1 MVSGIDKTTSL
12 HLNNEVQF
20 LCFRLDEEKDAQL
33 YGLNIFKIREIIH
46 YDGEITEILGGSD
59 GVMLGFLS
67 VRGESIPLVDVKRWL
82 HYNANDPSRN
92 LKEYSV
98 KDEHNLVIV
107 CHFSNHSIALKVLKI
122 ERIIHKNWTEI
133 SAGDK
138 QGINEESKLS
148 AITRF
153 DGERVVQILDV
164 EKMISDVFPSLKDLD
179 DLTLRCIE
187 AIQSQKLILI
197 AEDSLSALKT
207 LEKIVQTLEL
217 RYLAFPNGK
226 ELLDYLYEKEHYQQV
241 GVVITDLEMPVI
253 SGFEVLK
260 TIKADS
266 RTEHLPVI
274 INSSMSSDSNRQL
287 AQSLEA
293 DGFVVKSNILEIH
306 EMLKKRFHKFNFCFN
321 LKG

>member
-1 MVSGIDKTTSL
+1 MVRGIDKTTSL
-12 HLNNEVQF
+12 HLNNEAQF

-46 YDGEITEILGGSD
+46 YDGEVTEILGGSD

-82 HYNANDPSRN
+82 HYNASDLSRN

-138 QGINEESKLS
+138 QGINEESKIS

-153 DGERVVQILDV
+153 DEERVVQILDV

-306 EMLKKRFHKFNFCFN
+306 EMLRKT
-321 LKG
+321 LS

>member
-1 MVSGIDKTTSL
+1 MVRGIDKTTSL
-12 HLNNEVQF
+12 HLNNEAQF

-46 YDGEITEILGGSD
+46 YDGEVTEILGESD

-82 HYNANDPSRN
+82 HYNASDLSRN

-138 QGINEESKLS
+138 QGINEEGKIS

-153 DGERVVQILDV
+153 DEERVMQILDV

-217 RYLAFPNGK
+217 RYLVFPNGK
-226 ELLDYLYEKEHYQQV
+226 ELLDYLYEKEHYRQV

-306 EMLKKRFHKFNFCFN
+306 EMLKKT
-321 LKG
+321 LS

>member
-1 MVSGIDKTTSL
+1 MVRGIDKTTSL
-12 HLNNEVQF
+12 HLNNEAQF

-46 YDGEITEILGGSD
+46 YDREVTEILGGSD

-67 VRGESIPLVDVKRWL
+67 VRGEFIPLVDVKRWL
-82 HYNANDPSRN
+82 HYNASDLSRN

-122 ERIIHKNWTEI
+122 ERIIHKNWNEI

-138 QGINEESKLS
+138 QGINEEGKIS

-153 DGERVVQILDV
+153 DKERVVQILDV

-217 RYLAFPNGK
+217 RYLAFQNGK

-241 GVVITDLEMPVI
+241 GVVITDLEMPII

-306 EMLKKRFHKFNFCFN
+306 EMLKKT
-321 LKG
+321 LS

>member
-1 MVSGIDKTTSL
+1 MVRDIDKTTSL

-20 LCFRLDEEKDAQL
+20 LCFRLDAEKDAQL
-33 YGLNIFKIREIIH
+33 YGMNIFKIREIIH
-46 YDGEITEILGGSD
+46 YDGEVTEILGGSD

-82 HYNANDPSRN
+82 HYNASDKSRN
-92 LKEYSV
+92 LTECSV
-98 KDEHNLVIV
+98 KDDHNLVIV

-138 QGINEESKLS
+138 QGINEEGKLI

-153 DGERVVQILDV
+153 DEERVVQILDV

-217 RYLAFPNGK
+217 RYLAFPNGR

-241 GVVITDLEMPVI
+241 GVVITDLEMPNI

-260 TIKADS
+260 TIKADH

-306 EMLKKRFHKFNFCFN
+306 EMLKKT
-321 LKG
+321 LS

>member
-1 MVSGIDKTTSL
+1 MVRDIDKTTSL
-12 HLNNEVQF
+12 HLNNEAQF

-33 YGLNIFKIREIIH
+33 YGINIFKIREIIH
-46 YDGEITEILGGSD
+46 YDGEVTEILGGSD

-82 HYNANDPSRN
+82 HYNASDISRN
-92 LKEYSV
+92 LKECSV
-98 KDEHNLVIV
+98 KDDYNLVIV

-138 QGINEESKLS
+138 QGINEEGKIST
-148 AITRF
+148 ITRF
-153 DGERVVQILDV
+153 DEERVVQILDV
-164 EKMISDVFPSLKDLD
+164 EKMISDVFPSLKDLN

-306 EMLKKRFHKFNFCFN
+306 EMLKKT
-321 LKG
+321 LS

>member
-1 MVSGIDKTTSL
+1 MVRGIDKTTSL
-12 HLNNEVQF
+12 HLNNEAQF

-46 YDGEITEILGGSD
+46 YDGEITEILGGTD

-82 HYNANDPSRN
+82 HYNASDLSRN
-92 LKEYSV
+92 LKECSV

-138 QGINEESKLS
+138 QGINEESKIS

-153 DGERVVQILDV
+153 DKERVVQILDV

-306 EMLKKRFHKFNFCFN
+306 EMLKKT
-321 LKG
+321 LS

>member
-1 MVSGIDKTTSL
+1 MVKDIDKTTSL
-12 HLNNEVQF
+12 HLNNEAQF

-33 YGLNIFKIREIIH
+33 YGMNIFKIREIIY
-46 YDGEITEILGGSD
+46 YDGEVTEILGGSD

-82 HYNANDPSRN
+82 HYNANNLSRN
-92 LKEYSV
+92 LEEYSV
-98 KDEHNLVIV
+98 KDDHNLVIV

-138 QGINEESKLS
+138 QGVSGESKIS

-153 DGERVVQILDV
+153 DKERVVQILDV

-217 RYLAFPNGK
+217 RYLAFPNGR
-226 ELLDYLYEKEHYQQV
+226 ELLDYLYEKEHYQQI

-266 RTEHLPVI
+266 RTERIPVI

-306 EMLKKRFHKFNFCFN
+306 EMLKKT
-321 LKG
+321 LS

>member
-1 MVSGIDKTTSL
+1 MVRGIDKTTSL
-12 HLNNEVQF
+12 HLNNEAQF

-46 YDGEITEILGGSD
+46 YDGEVTEILGGSD

-82 HYNANDPSRN
+82 HYNASDMSRN
-92 LKEYSV
+92 LKECSV

-138 QGINEESKLS
+138 QGINNEEGKIS

-153 DGERVVQILDV
+153 DKERVVQILDV

-217 RYLAFPNGK
+217 RYLAFPNGR

-306 EMLKKRFHKFNFCFN
+306 EMLKKT
-321 LKG
+321 LS

>member
-1 MVSGIDKTTSL
+1 MVRGIDKTTSL
-12 HLNNEVQF
+12 HLNNEAQF
-20 LCFRLDEEKDAQL
+20 LCFRLDKEKDAQL
-33 YGLNIFKIREIIH
+33 YGMNIFKIREIIH
-46 YDGEITEILGGSD
+46 YDGEVTEILGGSD

-82 HYNANDPSRN
+82 HYNASDPSRN
-92 LKEYSV
+92 LKECSV
-98 KDEHNLVIV
+98 KDDHNLVIV

-122 ERIIHKNWTEI
+122 EKIIHKNWTEI

-138 QGINEESKLS
+138 QGINEEGKLS

-153 DGERVVQILDV
+153 DEERVVQILDV

-217 RYLAFPNGK
+217 RYLAFPNGR

-266 RTEHLPVI
+266 RTERIPVI

-306 EMLKKRFHKFNFCFN
+306 EMLKKT
-321 LKG
+321 LS

>member
-1 MVSGIDKTTSL
+1 MVRDIDKTTSL
-12 HLNNEVQF
+12 HLNNEAQF

-33 YGLNIFKIREIIH
+33 YGLNIFKIREIIY
-46 YDGEITEILGGSD
+46 YDGEVTEILGGSD

-82 HYNANDPSRN
+82 HYNASDISRN

-138 QGINEESKLS
+138 QGINEEGKIS
-148 AITRF
+148 AIARF
-153 DGERVVQILDV
+153 DEERVVQILDV

-217 RYLAFPNGK
+217 RYLAFPNGR

-253 SGFEVLK
+253 SWFEVLK

-306 EMLKKRFHKFNFCFN
+306 EMLKKT
-321 LKG
+321 LS

>member
-1 MVSGIDKTTSL
+1 MVRGIDKTTSL
-12 HLNNEVQF
+12 HLNNEAQF
-20 LCFRLDEEKDAQL
+20 LCFRLDEEKDAQF

-46 YDGEITEILGGSD
+46 YDGEVTEILGGSD

-82 HYNANDPSRN
+82 HYNASDLSRN

-138 QGINEESKLS
+138 QGINEEGKIS

-197 AEDSLSALKT
+197 AEDSLIALKT

-306 EMLKKRFHKFNFCFN
+306 EMLKKT
-321 LKG
+321 LS

>member
-1 MVSGIDKTTSL
+1 MVKDIDKTTSL
-12 HLNNEVQF
+12 HLNNEAQF

-33 YGLNIFKIREIIH
+33 YGMNIFKIREIIH
-46 YDGEITEILGGSD
+46 YDGEVTEILGGSD

-82 HYNANDPSRN
+82 HYSANDPSRD
-92 LKEYSV
+92 LKECSV
-98 KDEHNLVIV
+98 KDSHNLVIV

-122 ERIIHKNWTEI
+122 EKIIHKNWTEI

-138 QGINEESKLS
+138 QGINEEGKLS
-148 AITRF
+148 AIARF
-153 DGERVVQILDV
+153 DEERVVQILDV
-164 EKMISDVFPSLKDLD
+164 EKMVSDVFPSLKDLD

-217 RYLAFPNGK
+217 RYLAFPNGR

-241 GVVITDLEMPVI
+241 GVVITDLEMPNV

-260 TIKADS
+260 TIKADN
-266 RTEHLPVI
+266 RTEHIPVI

-306 EMLKKRFHKFNFCFN
+306 EMLKKT
-321 LKG
+321 LS

>member
-1 MVSGIDKTTSL
+1 MVRDIDKTTSL
-12 HLNNEVQF
+12 HLNNEAQF
-20 LCFRLDEEKDAQL
+20 LCFRLDAEKDAQL
-33 YGLNIFKIREIIH
+33 YGMNIFKIREIIH
-46 YDGEITEILGGSD
+46 YDGEVTEILGGSD

-67 VRGESIPLVDVKRWL
+67 VRGKSIPLVDVKRWL

-92 LKEYSV
+92 LTECSV
-98 KDEHNLVIV
+98 KDDHNLVIV

-122 ERIIHKNWTEI
+122 ERIIHKNWNEI
-133 SAGDK
+133 NAGDK

-153 DGERVVQILDV
+153 DEERVVQILDV

-217 RYLAFPNGK
+217 RYLAFPNGR

-306 EMLKKRFHKFNFCFN
+306 EMLKKT
-321 LKG
+321 LS

>member
-1 MVSGIDKTTSL
+1 M
-12 HLNNEVQF
+12 HLNNEAQF

-46 YDGEITEILGGSD
+46 YDGEVTEILGGSD

-82 HYNANDPSRN
+82 HYNASDLSRN
-92 LKEYSV
+92 LKECSV
-98 KDEHNLVIV
+98 KDDHNLVIV

-122 ERIIHKNWTEI
+122 ERIIHKNWAEI

-138 QGINEESKLS
+138 QGIEEGKLS

-153 DGERVVQILDV
+153 DKERVVQILDV

-241 GVVITDLEMPVI
+241 GVVITDLEMPII

-306 EMLKKRFHKFNFCFN
+306 EMLKKT
-321 LKG
+321 LS

>member
-1 MVSGIDKTTSL
+1 MVRGIDKTTSL
-12 HLNNEVQF
+12 HLNNEAQF

-46 YDGEITEILGGSD
+46 YDGEVTEILGGSD

-82 HYNANDPSRN
+82 YYNASDLSRN
-92 LKEYSV
+92 LKECSV
-98 KDEHNLVIV
+98 KDDHNLVIV

-133 SAGDK
+133 SVGDK
-138 QGINEESKLS
+138 QGIINEEGKIS

-153 DGERVVQILDV
+153 DKERVMQILDV

-306 EMLKKRFHKFNFCFN
+306 EMLKKT
-321 LKG
+321 LS

>member
-1 MVSGIDKTTSL
+1 MVRGIDKTTSL
-12 HLNNEVQF
+12 HLNNEAQF
-20 LCFRLDEEKDAQL
+20 LCFRLDAEKDAQL

-46 YDGEITEILGGSD
+46 YDGEVTEILGGSD

-82 HYNANDPSRN
+82 HYNASDISRN

-98 KDEHNLVIV
+98 KDDHNLVIV

-122 ERIIHKNWTEI
+122 ERIIHKNWAEI

-138 QGINEESKLS
+138 QGISEEGKLI

-153 DGERVVQILDV
+153 DEQRVVQILDV
-164 EKMISDVFPSLKDLD
+164 EKMVSDVFPSLKDLD

-197 AEDSLSALKT
+197 AEDSLSTLKT

-217 RYLAFPNGK
+217 RYLAFPNGR

-306 EMLKKRFHKFNFCFN
+306 EMLKKT
-321 LKG
+321 LS

>member
-1 MVSGIDKTTSL
+1 MVRGIDKTTSL
-12 HLNNEVQF
+12 HLNNEAQF

-46 YDGEITEILGGSD
+46 YDGEVTEILGGSD

-82 HYNANDPSRN
+82 HYNASDMSRN

-98 KDEHNLVIV
+98 KDDHNLVIV

-138 QGINEESKLS
+138 QGINEEGKISV
-148 AITRF
+148 ITRF
-153 DGERVVQILDV
+153 DKERVVQILDV

-197 AEDSLSALKT
+197 AEDSLSTLKT

-306 EMLKKRFHKFNFCFN
+306 EMLKKT
-321 LKG
+321 LS

>member
-1 MVSGIDKTTSL
+1 MVRGIDKTTSL
-12 HLNNEVQF
+12 HLNNEAQF
-20 LCFRLDEEKDAQL
+20 LCFRLDKEKDAQL
-33 YGLNIFKIREIIH
+33 YGMNIFKIREIIH
-46 YDGEITEILGGSD
+46 YDGEVTEILGGSD

-82 HYNANDPSRN
+82 HYNASDPSRN
-92 LKEYSV
+92 LKECSV
-98 KDEHNLVIV
+98 KDDHNLVIV

-122 ERIIHKNWTEI
+122 EKIIHKNWTEI

-138 QGINEESKLS
+138 QGINEEGKLS

-153 DGERVVQILDV
+153 DEERVVQILDV

-217 RYLAFPNGK
+217 RYLAFPNGR

-266 RTEHLPVI
+266 RTERIPVI

-306 EMLKKRFHKFNFCFN
+306 EMLRKT
-321 LKG
+321 LS

>member
-1 MVSGIDKTTSL
+1 MVRGIDKTTSL
-12 HLNNEVQF
+12 HLNNEAQF

-46 YDGEITEILGGSD
+46 YDGEVTEILGGSD

-82 HYNANDPSRN
+82 HYNASDLSRN
-92 LKEYSV
+92 LKECSV
-98 KDEHNLVIV
+98 KDDHNLVIV

-138 QGINEESKLS
+138 QGINEESKIS

-153 DGERVVQILDV
+153 DKERVVQILDV

-241 GVVITDLEMPVI
+241 GVVITDLEMPII

-306 EMLKKRFHKFNFCFN
+306 EMLKKT
-321 LKG
+321 LS

>member
-1 MVSGIDKTTSL
+1 MVRGIDKTTSL
-12 HLNNEVQF
+12 HLNNEAQF
-20 LCFRLDEEKDAQL
+20 LCFRLDKEKDAQL

-46 YDGEITEILGGSD
+46 YDGEVTEILGGSD

-82 HYNANDPSRN
+82 HYNASDPSRN

-98 KDEHNLVIV
+98 KDDHNLVIV

-122 ERIIHKNWTEI
+122 ERIIHKNWAEI

-138 QGINEESKLS
+138 QGINEEGKLS

-153 DGERVVQILDV
+153 DEERVVQILDV

-217 RYLAFPNGK
+217 RYLAFPNGR
-226 ELLDYLYEKEHYQQV
+226 ELLDYLYEKEHYQRV

-260 TIKADS
+260 TIKADN

-306 EMLKKRFHKFNFCFN
+306 EMLRKT
-321 LKG
+321 LS

>member
-1 MVSGIDKTTSL
+1 MVRGIDKTTSL

-20 LCFRLDEEKDAQL
+20 LCFRLDKEKDAQL

-46 YDGEITEILGGSD
+46 YDGEVTEILGGSD

-82 HYNANDPSRN
+82 HYNASDLSRN

-138 QGINEESKLS
+138 QGINEEGKLS

-153 DGERVVQILDV
+153 DEERVVQILDV
-164 EKMISDVFPSLKDLD
+164 EKMVSDVFPSLKDLD

-226 ELLDYLYEKEHYQQV
+226 ELLNYLYEKEHYQQV

-266 RTEHLPVI
+266 RTERIPVI

-306 EMLKKRFHKFNFCFN
+306 EMLRKT
-321 LKG
+321 LS

>member
-1 MVSGIDKTTSL
+1 MVRGIDKTTSL
-12 HLNNEVQF
+12 HLNNEAQF
-20 LCFRLDEEKDAQL
+20 LCFRLDEEKDTQL

-46 YDGEITEILGGSD
+46 YDGEVTEILGGSD
-59 GVMLGFLS
+59 GVMLGFIS

-82 HYNANDPSRN
+82 HYNASDLSRN

-138 QGINEESKLS
+138 QGINEEGKIST
-148 AITRF
+148 ITRF
-153 DGERVVQILDV
+153 DKERVVQILDV

-197 AEDSLSALKT
+197 AEDSLSTLKT

-306 EMLKKRFHKFNFCFN
+306 EMLKKT
-321 LKG
+321 LS

>member
-1 MVSGIDKTTSL
+1 MVRGIDKTTLL
-12 HLNNEVQF
+12 HLNNEAQF

-46 YDGEITEILGGSD
+46 YDGEVTEILGESD

-82 HYNANDPSRN
+82 HYNASDLSRN

-138 QGINEESKLS
+138 QGINNEEGKIST
-148 AITRF
+148 IIRF
-153 DGERVVQILDV
+153 DKERVVQILDV

-266 RTEHLPVI
+266 RTEHIPVI

-306 EMLKKRFHKFNFCFN
+306 EMLKKT
-321 LKG
+321 LS

>member
-1 MVSGIDKTTSL
+1 M
-12 HLNNEVQF
+12 HLNNEAQF
-20 LCFRLDEEKDAQL
+20 LCFRLDAEKDAQL
-33 YGLNIFKIREIIH
+33 YGMNIFKIREIIH
-46 YDGEITEILGGSD
+46 YDGEVTEILGGSD

-82 HYNANDPSRN
+82 HYNANDPNRD
-92 LKEYSV
+92 LKECSV
-98 KDEHNLVIV
+98 KDDHNLVIV

-138 QGINEESKLS
+138 QGINEEGKLS
-148 AITRF
+148 AIARF
-153 DGERVVQILDV
+153 DEERVVQILDV

-217 RYLAFPNGK
+217 RYLAFPNGR

-241 GVVITDLEMPVI
+241 GVVITDLEMPNI

-260 TIKADS
+260 TIKADH

-306 EMLKKRFHKFNFCFN
+306 EMLKKT
-321 LKG
+321 LS

>member
-1 MVSGIDKTTSL
+1 MVRGIDKTTSL
-12 HLNNEVQF
+12 HLSNEAQF

-46 YDGEITEILGGSD
+46 YDGEVTEILGGSD

-82 HYNANDPSRN
+82 HYNASDLSRN
-92 LKEYSV
+92 LKECSV
-98 KDEHNLVIV
+98 KDDHNLVIV

-138 QGINEESKLS
+138 QGINEEGKLS

-153 DGERVVQILDV
+153 DEERVVQILDV

-306 EMLKKRFHKFNFCFN
+306 EMLKKT
-321 LKG
+321 LS

>member
-1 MVSGIDKTTSL
+1 MVRGIDKTTSL
-12 HLNNEVQF
+12 HLNNEAQF

-33 YGLNIFKIREIIH
+33 YGMNIFKIREIIH
-46 YDGEITEILGGSD
+46 YDGEITEVLGGSD
-59 GVMLGFLS
+59 GMMLGFLS

-82 HYNANDPSRN
+82 HYNANDPSHN
-92 LKEYSV
+92 LTECSV
-98 KDEHNLVIV
+98 KDDHNLVIV

-133 SAGDK
+133 SAGNK
-138 QGINEESKLS
+138 QGINEEGKLS
-148 AITRF
+148 VITRF
-153 DGERVVQILDV
+153 DEERVVQILDV

-197 AEDSLSALKT
+197 AEDSLIALKT

-217 RYLAFPNGK
+217 RYLAFPNGR

-266 RTEHLPVI
+266 RTEHIPVI

-306 EMLKKRFHKFNFCFN
+306 EMLRKT
-321 LKG
+321 LS

>member
-1 MVSGIDKTTSL
+1 MVRDIDKTTSL
-12 HLNNEVQF
+12 HLNNEAQF

-46 YDGEITEILGGSD
+46 YDGEVTEILGGSD

-82 HYNANDPSRN
+82 HYNASDISRN
-92 LKEYSV
+92 LKECSV

-138 QGINEESKLS
+138 QGINEEGKIS
-148 AITRF
+148 AIARF
-153 DGERVVQILDV
+153 DEERVVQILDV

-217 RYLAFPNGK
+217 RYLAFPNGR

-241 GVVITDLEMPVI
+241 GVVITDLEMPNI

-306 EMLKKRFHKFNFCFN
+306 EMLKKT
-321 LKG
+321 LS

>member
-1 MVSGIDKTTSL
+1 MVRDIDKTTSL
-12 HLNNEVQF
+12 HLNNEAQF
-20 LCFRLDEEKDAQL
+20 LCFRLDAEKDAQL
-33 YGLNIFKIREIIH
+33 YGMNIFKIREIIH
-46 YDGEITEILGGSD
+46 CDGEVTEILGGSD
-59 GVMLGFLS
+59 GMMLGFLS

-82 HYNANDPSRN
+82 HYNANDPSRD
-92 LKEYSV
+92 LKECSV
-98 KDEHNLVIV
+98 KDDHNLVIV

-138 QGINEESKLS
+138 QGINEEGKLS

-153 DGERVVQILDV
+153 DEERVVQILDV
-164 EKMISDVFPSLKDLD
+164 EKMVSDVFPSLKDLD

-217 RYLAFPNGK
+217 RYLAFPNGR

-266 RTEHLPVI
+266 RTEHIPVI

-306 EMLKKRFHKFNFCFN
+306 EMLKKT
-321 LKG
+321 LS

>member
-1 MVSGIDKTTSL
+1 MVRGIDKTTSL
-12 HLNNEVQF
+12 HLNNEAQF

-46 YDGEITEILGGSD
+46 YDGEVTEILGGSD

-82 HYNANDPSRN
+82 HYNASDLSRN

-138 QGINEESKLS
+138 QGINEEGKIST
-148 AITRF
+148 ITRF
-153 DGERVVQILDV
+153 DKERVVQILDV

-217 RYLAFPNGK
+217 RYLAFPNGR

-260 TIKADS
+260 TIKADN

-306 EMLKKRFHKFNFCFN
+306 EMLKKT
-321 LKG
+321 LS

>member
-1 MVSGIDKTTSL
+1 MVRGIDKTTSL

-20 LCFRLDEEKDAQL
+20 LCFRLDKEKDAQL

-82 HYNANDPSRN
+82 HYNASDLSRN

-138 QGINEESKLS
+138 QGINEEGKIS

-153 DGERVVQILDV
+153 DEERVVQILDV

-306 EMLKKRFHKFNFCFN
+306 EMLKKT
-321 LKG
+321 LS

>member
-1 MVSGIDKTTSL
+1 MVRGIDKTTSL
-12 HLNNEVQF
+12 HLNNEAQF

-46 YDGEITEILGGSD
+46 YDGEVTEILGGSD
-59 GVMLGFLS
+59 GVMLGFIS

-82 HYNANDPSRN
+82 HYNVSDLSRN

-138 QGINEESKLS
+138 QGINEEGKLS

-153 DGERVVQILDV
+153 DKERVVQILDV

-306 EMLKKRFHKFNFCFN
+306 EMLRKT
-321 LKG
+321 LS

>member
-1 MVSGIDKTTSL
+1 MVRGIDKTTSL
-12 HLNNEVQF
+12 HLNNEAQF
-20 LCFRLDEEKDAQL
+20 LCFRLDKEKDTQL
-33 YGLNIFKIREIIH
+33 YGMNIFKIREIIH
-46 YDGEITEILGGSD
+46 YDGEVTEILGGSD

-82 HYNANDPSRN
+82 HYNASDPSRN
-92 LKEYSV
+92 LKECSV
-98 KDEHNLVIV
+98 KDDHNLVIV

-122 ERIIHKNWTEI
+122 EKIIHKNWTEI

-138 QGINEESKLS
+138 QGINEEGKLS

-153 DGERVVQILDV
+153 DEERVVQILDV

-217 RYLAFPNGK
+217 RYLAFPNGR

-266 RTEHLPVI
+266 RTERIPVI

-306 EMLKKRFHKFNFCFN
+306 EMLRKT
-321 LKG
+321 LS

>member
-1 MVSGIDKTTSL
+1 M
-12 HLNNEVQF
+12 HLNNEAQF
-20 LCFRLDEEKDAQL
+20 LCFRLDAEKDAQL

-46 YDGEITEILGGSD
+46 YDGEVTEILGGSD

-82 HYNANDPSRN
+82 HYNANDPSRD

-98 KDEHNLVIV
+98 KDDHNLVIV

-148 AITRF
+148 AIARF
-153 DGERVVQILDV
+153 DEQRVVQILDV

-217 RYLAFPNGK
+217 RYLAFPNGR
-226 ELLDYLYEKEHYQQV
+226 ELLDYLYEKDHYQQV
-241 GVVITDLEMPVI
+241 GVVITDLEMPNV

-260 TIKADS
+260 TIKADH

-306 EMLKKRFHKFNFCFN
+306 EMLKKT
-321 LKG
+321 LS

>member
-1 MVSGIDKTTSL
+1 MVRGIDKTTSL
-12 HLNNEVQF
+12 HLNNEAQF

-46 YDGEITEILGGSD
+46 YDGEVTEILGGSD

-82 HYNANDPSRN
+82 HYNASDLGRN
-92 LKEYSV
+92 LKECSV

-138 QGINEESKLS
+138 QGINEEGQIS

-153 DGERVVQILDV
+153 DKERVVQILDV
-164 EKMISDVFPSLKDLD
+164 EKKISDVFPSLKDLD

-217 RYLAFPNGK
+217 RYLAFPNGR

-266 RTEHLPVI
+266 RTDHLPVI

-306 EMLKKRFHKFNFCFN
+306 EMLKKT
-321 LKG
+321 LS

>member
-1 MVSGIDKTTSL
+1 MVRGIDKTTSL
-12 HLNNEVQF
+12 HLNNEAQF

-46 YDGEITEILGGSD
+46 YDGEVTEILGGSD

-82 HYNANDPSRN
+82 HYNASDMSRN
-92 LKEYSV
+92 LKECSV

-138 QGINEESKLS
+138 QGINEEGKIST
-148 AITRF
+148 ITRF
-153 DGERVVQILDV
+153 DKERVVQILDV

-306 EMLKKRFHKFNFCFN
+306 EMLRKT
-321 LKG
+321 LS

>member
-1 MVSGIDKTTSL
+1 MVRGIDKTTSL
-12 HLNNEVQF
+12 HLNNEAQF

-82 HYNANDPSRN
+82 HYNASDLSRN

-138 QGINEESKLS
+138 QGINEESKIS

-153 DGERVVQILDV
+153 DKERVVQILDV
-164 EKMISDVFPSLKDLD
+164 EKMVSDVFPSLKDLD

-253 SGFEVLK
+253 SGFEMLK

-306 EMLKKRFHKFNFCFN
+306 EMLKKT
-321 LKG
+321 LS

>member
-1 MVSGIDKTTSL
+1 MVRGIDKTTSL

-46 YDGEITEILGGSD
+46 YDGEVTEILGGSD

-82 HYNANDPSRN
+82 HYNASDLSRN

-138 QGINEESKLS
+138 QGINEEGKLS

-153 DGERVVQILDV
+153 DKERMVQILDV
-164 EKMISDVFPSLKDLD
+164 EKMIGDVFPSLKDLD

-306 EMLKKRFHKFNFCFN
+306 EMLKKT
-321 LKG
+321 LS